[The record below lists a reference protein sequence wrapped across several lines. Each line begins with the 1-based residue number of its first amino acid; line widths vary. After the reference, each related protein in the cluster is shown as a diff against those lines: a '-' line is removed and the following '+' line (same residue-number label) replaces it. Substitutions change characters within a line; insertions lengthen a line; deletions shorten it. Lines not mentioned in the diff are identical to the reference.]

1 MCPVRALAGLEL
13 RLGLA
18 AGAGAVISLAAVME
32 AWEVVVV
39 VAQLP
44 EKAFLVAAMGRLT
57 LLVEVAAVA
66 GKPTDQQAQVLVY

>member
-1 MCPVRALAGLEL
+1 
-13 RLGLA
+13 
-18 AGAGAVISLAAVME
+18 ME